1 MTTISASKAREQFSD
16 LLSSVAFAGQR
27 VQISRNRKVI
37 AAMISAHDLE
47 LFNRLL
53 KEAEDR
59 IDGEDV
65 RLAMEEANRE
75 GTVSLGDLK
84 AELGL

>member
-1 MTTISASKAREQFSD
+1 MITVTASKAREQFSD
-16 LLSSVAFAGQR
+16 LLSSVAFAGRR
-27 VQISRNRKVI
+27 VRISRNRKVI
-37 AAMISAHDLE
+37 AAMISAKDLE

-59 IDGEDV
+59 IDSEDV
-65 RLAMEEANRE
+65 QLAMEEADRE